1 MYRLINTGN
10 IEQNTIFVKMQ
21 FLRFCNFFHK
31 KFIKSKLVNFSKM
44 AKSKVAF
51 TKRVKS
57 IPTYD
62 HFKNSGMS
70 KAGIYKI
77 LTRFDESG
85 NVDCKPFE
93 GQNYEG

>member
-1 MYRLINTGN
+1 
-10 IEQNTIFVKMQ
+10 
-21 FLRFCNFFHK
+21 
-31 KFIKSKLVNFSKM
+31 M
-44 AKSKVAF
+44 ANSKVCD
-51 TKRVKS
+51 S
-57 IPTYD
+57 IAIFYKLSHKEDKKYTYD

-77 LTRFDESG
+77 LARFEEHR

>member
-1 MYRLINTGN
+1 
-10 IEQNTIFVKMQ
+10 
-21 FLRFCNFFHK
+21 
-31 KFIKSKLVNFSKM
+31 M

-70 KAGIYKI
+70 KAGIYNI
-77 LTRFDESG
+77 LARFDESG
-85 NVDCKPFE
+85 NVDSKPFE
-93 GQNYEG
+93 GQNYEGWPTWIEKSYQEMIKIVGFFWPI

>member
-1 MYRLINTGN
+1 
-10 IEQNTIFVKMQ
+10 
-21 FLRFCNFFHK
+21 
-31 KFIKSKLVNFSKM
+31 M

-77 LTRFDESG
+77 LARFDERG
-85 NVDCKPFE
+85 NVDCQCKT
-93 GQNYEG
+93 GRSKG

>member
-1 MYRLINTGN
+1 
-10 IEQNTIFVKMQ
+10 MQ

-44 AKSKVAF
+44 ANSKFAF
-51 TKRVKS
+51 FYKLNHKEDKKY
-57 IPTYD
+57 TYD

-77 LTRFDESG
+77 LARFEEHR
-85 NVDCKPFE
+85 NVDCK
-93 GQNYEG
+93 GKKGKIMKAD